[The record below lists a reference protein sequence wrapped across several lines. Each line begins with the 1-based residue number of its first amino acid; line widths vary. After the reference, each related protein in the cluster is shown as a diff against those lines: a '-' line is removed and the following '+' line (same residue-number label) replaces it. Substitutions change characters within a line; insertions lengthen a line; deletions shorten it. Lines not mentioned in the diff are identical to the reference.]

1 MVLCVCVGYD
11 VYFAGHSEAV
21 PPCHPAAGTIGLSFA
36 NFRRFWAVAARV
48 NSSWTP
54 HGPRNR
60 SRPSPRMRLRCA
72 NSISTFLRRPCAFG
86 LNSDAV
92 HWRAKS
98 LTISYFSRW
107 TARASELGQHFSF
120 SSHPVQS
127 DFSARY
133 FRAFQLGAFR
143 AGSE

>member
-21 PPCHPAAGTIGLSFA
+21 PPCHPAAGTIGLSLA

-72 NSISTFLRRPCAFG
+72 NSISTFLRRLCAVG
-86 LNSDAV
+86 LNSDGRGVRRRKGLKVRVGSQSRFHQVGFETTSRYNKFNRLRGRERSAPV
-92 HWRAKS
+92 AFPPPIVE
-98 LTISYFSRW
+98 LT
-107 TARASELGQHFSF
+107 
-120 SSHPVQS
+120 
-127 DFSARY
+127 
-133 FRAFQLGAFR
+133 
-143 AGSE
+143 